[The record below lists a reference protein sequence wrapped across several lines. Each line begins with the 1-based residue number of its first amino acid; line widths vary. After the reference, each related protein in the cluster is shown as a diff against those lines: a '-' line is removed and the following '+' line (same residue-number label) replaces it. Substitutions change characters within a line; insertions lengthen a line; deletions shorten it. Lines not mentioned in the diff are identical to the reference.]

1 MTINEVLH
9 ISNARFLLAN
19 GSTDTLK
26 NKAGQQYNGIS
37 LKEIAERAKAPTS
50 EEKSSAPFFIPSTY
64 RDHDGR
70 SHEVQRERGEYWMLA
85 VDIDEGNID
94 LAQVTD
100 ALKQIIGNAAYIG
113 YTTSSATEM
122 SRKSRV
128 LIPLSRPL
136 SGADYEFTQ
145 LALFEL
151 MAERGVTCDGAL
163 ARCGQ
168 PIYLPNVPTARR
180 FDGEPLYYVHDVNRG
195 KHLFDVFGSD
205 IEALANR
212 RKQEEAEAQRQ
223 AEIMRQRRQEERER
237 RRLERPMDVSPV
249 EEFNAR
255 HNIDALLERYGYT
268 QQGRS
273 SNWRSPMQSTG
284 SYATRAFETHWVS
297 LSNSDAAAGI
307 GTSKGGFT
315 WGDAFDL
322 YVYFE
327 HGGDYTKAVREY
339 GREIEPADPFRK
351 NNADDFREAQKAALE
366 RKVDPE
372 PVAVDPFEDAPACE
386 VSDGGEIDPDA
397 IEQSSGIILPDA
409 KPKAKIFWPDDA
421 IPQLDNS
428 YLVKGWLGA
437 GQMAVLYG
445 PSNVGKS
452 FFALDLSF
460 CLGAGIEWRGCK
472 TNGGVVLYLA
482 TEGGQAFHNRVY
494 ALKQQYE
501 GIQSKLAVRPSPVDL
516 LRPQESMPELIELCA
531 EIEQEHGKIAMIVVD
546 TLSRAMA
553 GGNENG
559 PEDMTAFISNC
570 DVLREATGAT
580 ILTVHHSGK
589 DAAQGARGHSSLRAA
604 TDTEI
609 ELQYDPETNIRAARA
624 TKQRDMEGNRELVFK
639 LKVHELGEDSD
650 GDMVTTCTIDIVSD
664 EEKRDAGGIKA
675 PKGMNQK
682 ALIEAFMIMRND
694 HIGVPN
700 PSGIGFPDAGK
711 YHCIEEDRFREF
723 AIQRLGGANPATSY
737 RKAFEG
743 LIEGGFMAM
752 NQGLVWIAAR
762 KGRCS

>member
-1 MTINEVLH
+1 MTINQELT
-9 ISNARFLLAN
+9 ISNASFLLAN
-19 GSTDTLK
+19 GSLDTLK
-26 NKAGQQYNGIS
+26 NHPDRSYNGIN
-37 LKEIAERAKAPTS
+37 LKDIAAAAKSPFCAD
-50 EEKSSAPFFIPSTY
+50 KSAAPFMIPSTY
-64 RDHDGR
+64 RAHDGR
-70 SHEVQRERGEYWMLA
+70 SHETQRERGQYWMLA
-85 VDIDEGNID
+85 VDVDEGNLD
-94 LAQVTD
+94 LDQVTD
-100 ALKQIIGNAAYIG
+100 ALKLFIGNAAYIA
-113 YTTSSATEM
+113 YTTSSATETNK
-122 SRKSRV
+122 KSRV
-128 LIPLSRPL
+128 LIPLARPL
-136 SGADYEFTQ
+136 SGEDYEYTQ
-145 LALFEL
+145 LALFDL
-151 MAERGVTCDGAL
+151 MQGAGVTCDGAL

-168 PIYLPNVPTARR
+168 PIYLPNVPEDKRI
-180 FDGEPLYYVHDVNRG
+180 DGQPTYYRHDVNRG
-195 KHLFDVFGSD
+195 KNLFDIYGSE
-205 IEALANR
+205 IEAWASK
-212 RKQEEAEAQRQ
+212 RKREEIEAQRQ

-237 RRLERPMDVSPV
+237 RRLERPTDISPV

-255 HNIDALLERYGYT
+255 HNIDALLDRYGYT

-273 SNWRSPMQSTG
+273 NNWRSPMQTTG
-284 SYATRAFETHWVS
+284 SFATRAFDEHWVS

-351 NNADDFREAQKAALE
+351 DDLKEAQKAALE
-366 RKVDPE
+366 RVSAPE
-372 PVAVDPFEDAPACE
+372 PVAVDPFEDAPACD

-397 IEQSSGIILPDA
+397 IDQKAGIILPDA

-421 IPQLDNS
+421 VPQLDNG

-501 GIQSKLAVRPSPVDL
+501 GVQSKLAIRPSPVDL

-531 EIEQEHGKIAMIVVD
+531 DIERDHGKIAMIVVD

-589 DAAQGARGHSSLRAA
+589 DTAQGARGHSSLRAA

-609 ELQYDPETNIRAARA
+609 ELQYDPETNIRAAKA

-639 LKVHELGEDSD
+639 LKVHELGEDRD
-650 GDMVTTCTIDIVSD
+650 GDMVTTCTIDVVAD
-664 EEKRDAGGIKA
+664 EDRQMGTIKA

-711 YHCIEEDRFREF
+711 YHCIEEDRFRDF
-723 AIQRLGGANPATSY
+723 AVQRLGGANPHSSY
-737 RKAFEG
+737 KKAFEG
-743 LIEGGFMAM
+743 LIEGGFMCM

-762 KGRCS
+762 KGRCN